1 MDAALVRRRWGEV
14 LETLGRIRRTS
25 WVLVARSA
33 TVGEMRDGVMQLIFE
48 TDGLR
53 TAFRSGRHDENVALA
68 LSQTLGVN
76 VRVVGITAT
85 DDGSVPA
92 AGAPEQ
98 ATPEPAA
105 PERAQRP
112 PGPGTR
118 GGTDGTPPAG
128 QRGVTDAT
136 PTAGPRV
143 AAASAAAPSAA
154 TASAATAPRVEDD
167 DAPSPDDEDAEDSG
181 LMGIPVIERLLG
193 GRVIDEEPS

>member
-76 VRVVGITAT
+76 VRVVGITAAE
-85 DDGSVPA
+85 DGSAPA

-98 ATPEPAA
+98 ATPKQATPEPAA
-105 PERAQRP
+105 PEMVHRP
-112 PGPGTR
+112 PGPGPR
-118 GGTDGTPPAG
+118 V
-128 QRGVTDAT
+128 VTDST

-143 AAASAAAPSAA
+143 AAPSGTAAPAAATPA
-154 TASAATAPRVEDD
+154 VEDD

-181 LMGIPVIERLLG
+181 LMGIPVIERILG
-193 GRVIDEEPS
+193 GRVVDEEPS

>member
-1 MDAALVRRRWGEV
+1 M

-53 TAFRSGRHDENVALA
+53 TARVRRHDENVALA

-98 ATPEPAA
+98 GHPEPAA

-118 GGTDGTPPAG
+118 GGTDGTPPPG
-128 QRGVTDAT
+128 NVGHRRHSHRRPTCGRRIGRHRISRHRIGRHRPKGRG
-136 PTAGPRV
+136 R
-143 AAASAAAPSAA
+143 
-154 TASAATAPRVEDD
+154 
-167 DAPSPDDEDAEDSG
+167 
-181 LMGIPVIERLLG
+181 
-193 GRVIDEEPS
+193 

>member
-1 MDAALVRRRWGEV
+1 
-14 LETLGRIRRTS
+14 RRTS

-76 VRVVGITAT
+76 VRVVGITAAE
-85 DDGSVPA
+85 DGSAPA

-98 ATPEPAA
+98 ATPKQATPEPAA
-105 PERAQRP
+105 PEMVHRP
-112 PGPGTR
+112 PGPG
-118 GGTDGTPPAG
+118 P
-128 QRGVTDAT
+128 RGVTDSTPTAGPRT

-143 AAASAAAPSAA
+143 SAASAA
-154 TASAATAPRVEDD
+154 TASSATASATAPAVEDD

-181 LMGIPVIERLLG
+181 LMGIPVIERILG
-193 GRVIDEEPS
+193 GRVVDEEPS